1 MRKILRS
8 VAAIT
13 LLAGIALVSQP
24 APAGATHQV
33 TTKTVRY
40 GPFTIPAASGM
51 DMGHIENQL
60 NLWVNKPCTGC
71 VITSMTPNLV
81 YPDGTRAGANTGTL
95 LHHMVLSSQFRSDP
109 TCSGNL
115 LGLVGERFFAS
126 GDERTVIEFPPG
138 YGYRVG
144 YLDQWNM
151 ITDLMNME
159 PMAQTVYIEMTFTYR
174 SGSADLQPVK
184 PVWLDV
190 DQCGDSEYSVP
201 AGHSD
206 THWDWN
212 VNVPGRIVAIG
223 GHVHTEG
230 MGMGIEATNETT
242 GQSICNS
249 VATYG
254 GSPEY
259 VDMMGMEWISD
270 MSRCI
275 ADPVATVARGDT
287 VRIHSEY
294 HAPEPT
300 DGVMGIMIG
309 YIDQ

>member
-1 MRKILRS
+1 MRKIIR
-8 VAAIT
+8 VAALMA

-24 APAGATHQV
+24 APAGATHTV
-33 TTKTVRY
+33 TTRTVRY
-40 GPFTIPAASGM
+40 GPYTIPAASGTM
-51 DMGHIENQL
+51 MGELENKL
-60 NLWVNKPCTGC
+60 NLWVGKPCTNC
-71 VITSMTPNLV
+71 YITSMTPNLV
-81 YPDGTRAGANTGTL
+81 YADGSRAGVDTGAV
-95 LHHMVLSSQFRSDP
+95 LHHMVMASQFRSDP

-126 GDERTVIEFPPG
+126 GDERTVIEFPSG

-144 YLDQWNM
+144 YLDQWNL
-151 ITDLMNME
+151 IYDLMNME
-159 PMAQTVYIEMTFTYR
+159 PMAQTVYIEVTFTYR

-190 DQCGDSEYSVP
+190 DQCGDSEYSIP

-212 VNVPGRIVAIG
+212 VNVPGRVVAIG

-254 GSPEY
+254 GPGY

-275 ADPVATVARGDT
+275 AEPVATVARGDR

-294 HAPEPT
+294 HSPEPR
-300 DGVMGIMIG
+300 DDVMGIMIG